1 MSVARFYLIFSAA
14 GLFGVALS
22 YGVAPAAVLP
32 KVLDLTIEGT
42 DLTHILRAIMGLY
55 LGMIAL
61 WVLGAYWAKFT
72 LAAVIA
78 EVVFMIGLACGRV
91 VSIIVDGVPSMLLI
105 GYTVVEITMGL
116 WGILVLKKLFKTQ
129 LDHGH
134 TKARTGITH

>member
-1 MSVARFYLIFSAA
+1 MPAARFYLIFSAV

-61 WVLGAYWAKFT
+61 WVLGAYQAKFT

-129 LDHGH
+129 LDH
-134 TKARTGITH
+134 